1 VAITHSCRERH
12 VSNIL
17 EGNEV
22 EIDDENLKDFEVE
35 EKEDVE
41 LETVPMTSQDHQS
54 MKNLPT
60 TTTTTTSEE
69 KNEVD
74 GVVLSLTTST
84 NTTSS
89 TVDNSSSTLV
99 RRKYTDEVKDDIKEV
114 VEKKKKKVNKL
125 NGCCGIGRNVTCFL
139 FEKTIGDYLES
150 LWNGLKKKILLYC
163 IALIFGISL
172 M

>member
-1 VAITHSCRERH
+1 
-12 VSNIL
+12 L

-54 MKNLPT
+54 MKNLPN
-60 TTTTTTSEE
+60 TTTTTSEE
-69 KNEVD
+69 KNEVIEQTSEG
-74 GVVLSLTTST
+74 GVTLSLTTTTST

-99 RRKYTDEVKDDIKEV
+99 RRKYTDEVKDDIKE